1 MIFKFDRCR
10 QGRSMSP
17 KLAAFMAIT
26 LICATVTGC
35 GTAKQAATVKPPAI
49 AVQTEKIQL
58 SELPNTDSF
67 LGSITPYIQTS
78 LSPATSGIL
87 NAVKVQAG
95 DIVQPGQVLASI
107 DTSVLQAQRDQAA
120 ANTNVAQSQ
129 LGATNLGTDNSLT
142 QSQSALQAS
151 QTNLSNS
158 QSAATATVTS
168 AQKAL
173 VTAQTQLDNANVQYA
188 NGVKQAQTALDA
200 AQAALDAANAQ
211 APTGLASAQATL
223 DAANTTAQTAQAN
236 LSKTQDAY
244 NTANQQ
250 LQRAQQM
257 AHSTT
262 DPSLLAAQAVVE
274 QLAIAL
280 QNAQSSITNGNAA
293 VSKAQA
299 DLANTQA
306 GLQATVTK
314 AQAALVAAQAALQA
328 AQDSKAVQ
336 TAQAQ
341 VVQAQAA
348 VDAANTTSAN
358 SVAAAQA
365 SVDQSQTNYQTLI
378 NNPQAPV
385 GASQVQAAQ
394 AGIKVYEAQ
403 ISNGQITAPVG
414 GYVTAVSAQVGQSV
428 GPGTGFI
435 TIASMDPLIAT
446 VSVPVNSI
454 SKMQIGQ
461 SMSVLVPATQE
472 TLTGKIS
479 TVLPAPDPTSKNFT
493 VNITLTPGKQQL
505 LPGMPVEAFAQN
517 SGQQGIVIP
526 ADCVISLQSG
536 ATSVFVVVNGKAVQR
551 QVHIGNMTG
560 SLYVINSGL
569 QPGDI
574 VVTQGQNL
582 LSSGNEVQEVNS
594 SATNKSGA
602 SGQATPSGGTQPNQ
616 GAKQSAPKS

>member
-1 MIFKFDRCR
+1 MLKFNE
-10 QGRSMSP
+10 QLKGQSKSP
-17 KLAAFMAIT
+17 KLAGLLAIT
-26 LICATVTGC
+26 LIFAMVTGC
-35 GTAKQAATVKPPAI
+35 GTAKQATTVKPPAI
-49 AVQTEKIQL
+49 AVKTEKIQL

-120 ANTNVAQSQ
+120 ANTTVAQSQ
-129 LGATNLGTDNSLT
+129 LGATNQGTDNSLT
-142 QSQSALQAS
+142 QSKSALQAS
-151 QTNLSNS
+151 QTNLTNA

-173 VTAQTQLDNANVQYA
+173 DTAKTQLDNANVQYA

-200 AQAALDAANAQ
+200 AQATLDAANAQ

-223 DAANTTAQTAQAN
+223 DAANTQAQTAQDN
-236 LSKTQDAY
+236 LTKTQDAY

-262 DPSLLAAQAVVE
+262 DPNLLAAQAAVE
-274 QLAIAL
+274 QSAIAL
-280 QNAQSSITNGNAA
+280 QNAQSSVSNGNAA

-314 AQAALVAAQAALQA
+314 GQADLTAAQAALQA

-348 VDAANTTSAN
+348 VDAANVTSAN
-358 SVAAAQA
+358 AIAAAQA

-378 NNPQAPV
+378 DNPQAQV
-385 GASQVQAAQ
+385 GVSQIQAAQ
-394 AGIKVYEAQ
+394 AGTKVYQAQ
-403 ISNGQITAPVG
+403 ISDGQIMAPVG
-414 GYVTAVSAQVGQSV
+414 GYVTAVNAQVGQSV

-446 VSVPVNSI
+446 VNVPVNSI
-454 SKMQIGQ
+454 SKMQVGQ

-517 SGQQGIVIP
+517 NGQQGIVIP
-526 ADCVISLQSG
+526 ADCVISMQSG

-560 SLYVINSGL
+560 SLYEISSGL
-569 QPGDI
+569 QPGDV

-582 LSSGNEVQEVNS
+582 LSPGSDVQEVNS
-594 SATNKSGA
+594 SATSQSGV
-602 SGQATPSGGTQPNQ
+602 SKLATPSGVTQPNQ
-616 GAKQSAPKS
+616 GAQKSAPKS